1 MIKEIKREKNYFENI
16 QGLRALA
23 IILVFAYHLDY
34 SFFQGGYLGVDIFFV
49 ISGFVISL
57 NISNLIKD
65 NNFSIL
71 NFFYKRI
78 LRILPS
84 VISVS
89 LLCFLIAFFYFSP
102 NQFKDTLKVIFSS
115 LSFFS
120 NYYFAF
126 NNDYFDNI
134 SKFQPMLHTWSV
146 SLEIQ
151 LYLVFGLFTYYFY
164 KIDAPKKE
172 AYFLVLIFLLS
183 IIGSQFSGNLKLE
196 YPFVE
201 KKFEFFNQ
209 SKYFSFYFIFGR
221 LWEFLAGVFLFKNY
235 KKLIRNNLFL
245 KFQSKIF
252 FLSLILILIT
262 AYVFNEKTLTP
273 SFFL

>member
-1 MIKEIKREKNYFENI
+1 MNDKLKYIPEID
-16 QGLRALA
+16 GLRAIA
-23 IILVFAYHLDY
+23 VILVVFYHLKIP
-34 SFFQGGYLGVDIFFV
+34 FFSGGFLGVDIFFV

-57 NISNLIKD
+57 NINHLIKN
-65 NNFSIL
+65 NNFSIIS
-71 NFFYKRI
+71 FFYKRI

-84 VISVS
+84 VISIS

-151 LYLVFGLFTYYFY
+151 LYLVFGLIAYYFY
-164 KIDAPKKE
+164 KID
-172 AYFLVLIFLLS
+172 
-183 IIGSQFSGNLKLE
+183 
-196 YPFVE
+196 
-201 KKFEFFNQ
+201 
-209 SKYFSFYFIFGR
+209 
-221 LWEFLAGVFLFKNY
+221 
-235 KKLIRNNLFL
+235 
-245 KFQSKIF
+245 
-252 FLSLILILIT
+252 
-262 AYVFNEKTLTP
+262 
-273 SFFL
+273 